1 MKELPPRVFM
11 FFGEAVADSPEA
23 GYPSGEKHSL
33 IGFARAQGIEDAAA
47 LAAEHFLD
55 AGWTDV
61 AFAEGQEFDLDR
73 LEGADD
79 DVAET
84 CRKCLED
91 GASGIVFKTVVG
103 GESESP

>member
-33 IGFARAQGIEDAAA
+33 IGFARAQGIEDAAEQ
-47 LAAEHFLD
+47 AAEHFLD
-55 AGWTDV
+55 AGWTAV

-73 LEGADD
+73 LDGADD

-91 GASGIVFKTVVG
+91 GSSGIVFKAVVG
-103 GESESP
+103 GEPKAS

>member
-11 FFGEAVADSPEA
+11 FFGEAIADTEEA
-23 GYPSGEKHSL
+23 GYPAGEKHSL
-33 IGFARAQGIEDAAA
+33 IGFARAQGIEDGAS

-84 CRKCLED
+84 CRKCLQD
-91 GASGIVFKTVVG
+91 GSSGIVFKTVVG
-103 GESESP
+103 GEPEAA

>member
-11 FFGEAVADSPEA
+11 FFGEAVAHSPEA
-23 GYPSGEKHSL
+23 GYRAGEKHSL
-33 IGFARAQGIEDAAA
+33 IGFARAQGIEDAAG

-84 CRKCLED
+84 CRKCLQD

-103 GESESP
+103 GETESP